1 MKKLSILIILLISQF
16 STTVS
21 ALEDCSIVVDKWT
34 DCVGTRT
41 RANGDQYIGEWKND
55 NYSGQGTYTSANGNQ
70 YIGEFKYGMK
80 YGQGTKTYSS
90 SGDQYI
96 GEWKFDRKH
105 GQGTYTSA
113 NGNQY
118 IGEFKD
124 SKMHGQGTYTW
135 AHGAQYIGEFKDDNI
150 QGQGTY
156 TWADGAQYIGEWK
169 DGERNGQGTM
179 TDLKGDQYIGEWKD
193 GKLHGRGTY
202 TYANGDIKTGEWK
215 DGTMLNTN
223 TAQAKHAGEASDR
236 RATEARNAREA
247 KERRRIA
254 EAKQAREEE
263 ERRRVAEAK
272 QAREARDRRIAE
284 AKQAREEEERRRV
297 AEKIAKENKLIEIS
311 SGTGFFIND
320 KGYFV
325 SNNHVVEICSEVKT
339 KNEGQTYTANI
350 IAVDKKNDL
359 ALGKVNFSDNDYI
372 SMSDDGA
379 RLGEEVIVAGFPFQQ
394 HLSESI
400 KVTQGIISS
409 LSGPG
414 NDYSIFQMDAA
425 VQPGNS
431 GGPIINNQGE
441 LIGITVA
448 KANSEAFYEET
459 GSLPE
464 NINFGIKVETLK
476 PFLSA
481 NKIKQPWSFFSS
493 SNSMNGVEL
502 ADKANNTTIHLQCWN
517 TIASL
522 RELVKDNKV
531 RNLLIDID

>member
-16 STTVS
+16 SFNLS
-21 ALEDCSIVVDKWT
+21 AECIEGNCVNGQGTFNLPNGDQYIGEWKDHKRHGQGTYNYLDGNQYIGEWKDNTKHGKGTYTWSDGSQYIGEWKDGNYHGQGTLTWANGDQHIGEWKDSKKNGQGTYTYEDGSQYIGEWKDNTKHGKGTFTFANGDQYVGEFM
-34 DCVGTRT
+34 GTRHGQGIIT
-41 RANGDQYIGEWKND
+41 KADGEQYIGEWKDGNYHGQGTFTFANGDQYIGEWKD
-55 NYSGQGTYTSANGNQ
+55 HKQ
-70 YIGEFKYGMK
+70 
-80 YGQGTKTYSS
+80 
-90 SGDQYI
+90 
-96 GEWKFDRKH
+96 H
-105 GQGTYTSA
+105 GQGTYKVA
-113 NGNQY
+113 N
-118 IGEFKD
+118 
-124 SKMHGQGTYTW
+124 
-135 AHGAQYIGEFKDDNI
+135 
-150 QGQGTY
+150 
-156 TWADGAQYIGEWK
+156 
-169 DGERNGQGTM
+169 
-179 TDLKGDQYIGEWKD
+179 GDQYS
-193 GKLHGRGTY
+193 
-202 TYANGDIKTGEWK
+202 GEWK

-223 TAQAKHAGEASDR
+223 TAQ
-236 RATEARNAREA
+236 
-247 KERRRIA
+247 
-254 EAKQAREEE
+254 
-263 ERRRVAEAK
+263 
-272 QAREARDRRIAE
+272 ARDRRIAE

>member
-16 STTVS
+16 SFNLS
-21 ALEDCSIVVDKWT
+21 AECIEGNCVNGQGTFNYSNGDQYSGEWKVDKRT
-34 DCVGTRT
+34 GQGTYT
-41 RANGDQYIGEWKND
+41 FANGDQYSGEWKD
-55 NYSGQGTYTSANGNQ
+55 SVYHGQGTQTWPDGEQYSGEWKDGKRNGQGTYTYEDGSQ
-70 YIGEFKYGMK
+70 YIGEYKDNTKHGK
-80 YGQGTKTYSS
+80 GTFTFAN
-90 SGDQYI
+90 GDQYV
-96 GEWKFDRKH
+96 
-105 GQGTYTSA
+105 
-113 NGNQY
+113 
-118 IGEFKD
+118 GEF
-124 SKMHGQGTYTW
+124 MGTRHGEGILT
-135 AHGAQYIGEFKDDNI
+135 K
-150 QGQGTY
+150 
-156 TWADGAQYIGEWK
+156 ADGHQYIGEWK
-169 DGERNGQGTM
+169 DGNYHGQGTL
-179 TDLKGDQYIGEWKD
+179 TWPNGDQHSGEWKD
-193 GKLHGRGTY
+193 HKQHGQGTY
-202 TYANGDIKTGEWK
+202 KVANGDQYSGEWK

-223 TAQAKHAGEASDR
+223 TAQARD
-236 RATEARNAREA
+236 
-247 KERRRIA
+247 RRIA
-254 EAKQAREEE
+254 EAKQAKEEE
-263 ERRRVAEAK
+263 ERRRV
-272 QAREARDRRIAE
+272 AE

-320 KGYFV
+320 QGYFV

-441 LIGITVA
+441 LIGVTVA
-448 KANSEAFYEET
+448 KADSDVFYEET